1 MVKYKVGM
9 CVMFNWNNP
18 YSKIIRFYNRLKFGE
33 DGFAHC
39 GIITKIEKNRIQIH
53 EAISKGFVKSWYPKW
68 FLDEKIE
75 KAIIALGTTKK
86 LRNVEKIAD
95 KYLGK
100 PYGWLDIL
108 GIGLSFIFGFRFLK
122 ITGAKNLIC
131 SEAVSRILYDA
142 SNKKI
147 NFEEEYGIPFD
158 LITPMH
164 ILYSDYLEFK

>member
-1 MVKYKVGM
+1 
-9 CVMFNWNNP
+9 MFNCNNP

-39 GIITKIEKNRIQIH
+39 GIITKVEKDKVQIH
-53 EAISKGFVKSWYPKW
+53 EAISKGFIKSYYPKN
-68 FLDEKIE
+68 FLNKRIE
-75 KAIIALGTTKK
+75 KGIIAIGTTKEK
-86 LRNVEKIAD
+86 LKNIEKIAD

-108 GIGLSFIFGFRFLK
+108 GIALSFILGFKFLK

-131 SEAVSRILYDA
+131 SEAVSRILYEA

-147 NFEEEYGIPFD
+147 NFEKEYKIPFD
-158 LITPMH
+158 LITPIN
-164 ILYSDYLEFK
+164 ILYSKYVDF